1 MQNTRKNM
9 KRILLASASIV
20 AFAGAASAEVT
31 FSGSATLG
39 YNDTDNVANSS
50 GDDEIGFYWE
60 SDIAVSFSQALDN
73 GLTAAVG
80 FGFNVADDSADGKTN
95 LGEATKSQDWVLS
108 LTSDT
113 AGLYFGKTDF
123 AAQTHWVSAGD
134 MESDGFSE
142 ADGETVLRGDITYG
156 GVNTSV
162 SYLVDTSTDSFEQL
176 SLGADATFGAVSVA
190 FGYQAETDNLGFGD
204 GGTVK
209 DNGDFNLD
217 EIFGISVGTSLG
229 GADVRLAYASDQTT
243 GENSIGVKASYPV
256 GPVTL
261 TAYYVSE
268 SEAAGDNYGVNVAYS
283 SGPIGATLD
292 FQNDQGTQK
301 VAIDTTYD
309 VGNGITALA
318 GYYMEDGLDS
328 DYYVAA
334 KVALGEGASL
344 LVSYANGGGDSQ
356 ADDEIGGP
364 AYQEGTTVEVGF
376 SF

>member
-20 AFAGAASAEVT
+20 AFAGAAAAEVT

-60 SDIAVSFSQALDN
+60 ADLAVSMTKALDN
-73 GLTAAVG
+73 GLTAGVA
-80 FGFNVADDSADGKTN
+80 FGFNVADDSANGKSN

-142 ADGETVLRGDITYG
+142 ADGETVLRGDVTYG

-176 SLGADATFGAVSVA
+176 SLGADATFGSVSVA
-190 FGYQAETDNLGFGD
+190 FGYQAESDNAGFGD
-204 GGTVK
+204 GGTVV
-209 DNGDFNLD
+209 DNGDYNPD
-217 EIFGISVGTSLG
+217 EIFGISVGTSLA
-229 GADVRLAYASDQTT
+229 GADLRLAYASDQTS

-268 SEAAGDNYGVNVAYS
+268 SEAAGDNYGVAVAYT

-301 VAIDTTYD
+301 VAIDATYD

-318 GYYMEDGLDS
+318 GYYMEDNLD
-328 DYYVAA
+328 DDFYVAA

-344 LVSYANGGGDSQ
+344 LVSYADGGADGQ